1 MWKSVE
7 KILRDFLFFRHD
19 ITRAFPY
26 FPVSRFQT
34 KDCRGCGCA
43 ILELAGQFIFQFLAS
58 FQQFLRALRP
68 LRAAALGRS
77 WDGTRAQ
84 ASFGARAPSVTI
96 GASREFG
103 ARAPSVTIG
112 ALPDRNAAGKVVFGG
127 FRVQIWRKLGVPCR
141 ARARNGPG
149 ARGAP
154 AGARKG
160 PCRARNPFRAPAR
173 NNSEPGWRGPRPSGS
188 EQ

>member
-1 MWKSVE
+1 MW
-7 KILRDFLFFRHD
+7 LCNPG
-19 ITRAFPY
+19 TRGPVH
-26 FPVSRFQT
+26 FPVPRVFSAIPPRVASAP
-34 KDCRGCGCA
+34 RGG
-43 ILELAGQFIFQFLAS
+43 AGTE
-58 FQQFLRALRP
+58 
-68 LRAAALGRS
+68 LGRNPRPS
-77 WDGTRAQ
+77 E
-84 ASFGARAPSVTI
+84 FGARAPSVTI

-173 NNSEPGWRGPRPSGS
+173 NNSEPGPAWPRRAARTRRGPRIHAGPRPGMRRAV
-188 EQ
+188 